1 MRINNDVLE
10 HIGIVS
16 VAGIGQTFANAKVN
30 NLFKEVIDWSKGE
43 GLENTKS
50 VESMIKYFNTLDSD
64 MNDTYRLIDASGGDI
79 KKFNMF
85 KDVEEVNSICLNY
98 LLATSTTGDKEV
110 NTAYDSS
117 IGAVLKKLL
126 ENKKVFVRAYQE
138 NNQPLVALYRILVFS
153 YIEMSFNLNKHVFA
167 LTAELN
173 RDGLVNGSESGEAST
188 MNEIGTNDSIAS
200 VDGDDDLSEV
210 APTNV
215 VSSVTAENIIIGN
228 GNYIINGSLTIVK
241 DKDFDRFVEEMSA
254 ITKEDKS
261 KMMRE
266 TACYSDEV
274 IYKEISLAGV
284 GKAIAKG
291 YARFLFIIFGLA
303 RVITYYVMYCDYIN
317 KAKKVI
323 GDSKTFYNSP
333 HSYKSDDKREV
344 IAKEIKIAEDK
355 KKVALEKTEALVTKE
370 MKEEAKDTKLSKL
383 PKMSDIE
390 FAI

>member
-16 VAGIGQTFANAKVN
+16 VAGIGQNFANAKVN
-30 NLFKEVIDWSKGE
+30 NIFKEVIDWSRGDTM
-43 GLENTKS
+43 ENTKS
-50 VESMIKYFNTLDSD
+50 IESMIKYFNTLDSD
-64 MNDTYRLIDASGGDI
+64 MNDTYRLIDASTGDI

-85 KDVEEVNSICLNY
+85 KDIEEVNGICLNY
-98 LLATSTTGDKEV
+98 LLATSATGDKEV
-110 NTAYDSS
+110 NTAYDDS
-117 IGAVLKKLL
+117 IGTVLNKLT
-126 ENKKVFVRAYQE
+126 ENKRVFNKAYQE

-173 RDGLVNGSESGEAST
+173 RDGLVNSGESGEAET
-188 MNEIGTNDSIAS
+188 MVNVGTNDSIAS
-200 VDGDDDLSEV
+200 IDGEDDLSEEVPQVKV
-210 APTNV
+210 A
-215 VSSVTAENIIIGN
+215 SGTAENIIIGN

-241 DKDFDRFVEEMSA
+241 DKDFDRFVAEMSA

-266 TACYSDEV
+266 TACYSDDV

-317 KAKKVI
+317 KAKKVMS
-323 GDSKTFYNSP
+323 DSKNFYNTP

-344 IAKEIKIAEDK
+344 IATEIKQAEEK
-355 KKVALEKTEALVTKE
+355 KKIALDKTEALITKE
-370 MKEEAKDTKLSKL
+370 MSEEAKDTKLNKL

>member
-117 IGAVLKKLL
+117 IGTVLKKLL

-138 NNQPLVALYRILVFS
+138 NNQPLVALYRILVFA

-173 RDGLVNGSESGEAST
+173 RDSL
-188 MNEIGTNDSIAS
+188 
-200 VDGDDDLSEV
+200 
-210 APTNV
+210 
-215 VSSVTAENIIIGN
+215 ENI
-228 GNYIINGSLTIVK
+228 
-241 DKDFDRFVEEMSA
+241 
-254 ITKEDKS
+254 
-261 KMMRE
+261 
-266 TACYSDEV
+266 
-274 IYKEISLAGV
+274 
-284 GKAIAKG
+284 
-291 YARFLFIIFGLA
+291 
-303 RVITYYVMYCDYIN
+303 
-317 KAKKVI
+317 
-323 GDSKTFYNSP
+323 
-333 HSYKSDDKREV
+333 
-344 IAKEIKIAEDK
+344 
-355 KKVALEKTEALVTKE
+355 
-370 MKEEAKDTKLSKL
+370 
-383 PKMSDIE
+383 
-390 FAI
+390 